1 MGLLG
6 LALLLESGVSMDP
19 SEAAAWS
26 ASDEGVAFMTGSNDA
41 WCEAAVA
48 AGDDPAAAR
57 AAADRTIA
65 AYTGRPLPEDA

>member
-1 MGLLG
+1 
-6 LALLLESGVSMDP
+6 
-19 SEAAAWS
+19 
-26 ASDEGVAFMTGSNDA
+26 MTRSSNA

-48 AGDDPAAAR
+48 AGDEPEAAR